1 MSELAAYIL
10 VQASTFA
17 VTMALAGGMAIM
29 LPIPRR
35 VRYFAA
41 IGAVGLAFQLI
52 GSSDGLLRVLSFA
65 SFTGLTLASCT
76 GPVRFRVLAMA
87 LVYTAAIAGEAVC
100 SVVSVAL
107 LGGFD
112 FSTAFQLAHPVE
124 FLFIR
129 LLDTALIIAGSYA
142 SALLSRR
149 VVHGGESRR
158 AALMILFMPLLQ
170 VVLLMGALY
179 LQLNVTGIHAALSAG
194 IAAAALLFFAAD
206 VLLVVT
212 IERIGQASAER
223 ERARAM
229 ERQLDGYLEQYAALA
244 RRSAAIARLR
254 HDARNNVQVI
264 SALLDRGAYGEASA
278 YAGECERTLAKP
290 DGR

>member
-41 IGAVGLAFQLI
+41 IGAVGLVFQLI

-65 SFTGLTLASCT
+65 SFTGFTLASCT

-112 FSTAFQLAHPVE
+112 FSMAFQLAHPVE

-158 AALMILFMPLLQ
+158 
-170 VVLLMGALY
+170 
-179 LQLNVTGIHAALSAG
+179 
-194 IAAAALLFFAAD
+194 AALLFFAAD

>member
-1 MSELAAYIL
+1 
-10 VQASTFA
+10 
-17 VTMALAGGMAIM
+17 
-29 LPIPRR
+29 
-35 VRYFAA
+35 
-41 IGAVGLAFQLI
+41 
-52 GSSDGLLRVLSFA
+52 
-65 SFTGLTLASCT
+65 
-76 GPVRFRVLAMA
+76 
-87 LVYTAAIAGEAVC
+87 
-100 SVVSVAL
+100 
-107 LGGFD
+107 
-112 FSTAFQLAHPVE
+112 
-124 FLFIR
+124 
-129 LLDTALIIAGSYA
+129 
-142 SALLSRR
+142 
-149 VVHGGESRR
+149 
-158 AALMILFMPLLQ
+158 MILFMPLLQ

-179 LQLNVTGIHAALSAG
+179 LQLNVTGIHAAFSAG

-244 RRSAAIARLR
+244 RRNAAIARLR